1 MIDLHLVEMYKNA
14 GEISALQSL
23 VNTKEIE
30 YNGRSEL
37 SDIGNSV
44 TDDVSKNIY
53 INHLGKEIIAARRR

>member
-1 MIDLHLVEMYKNA
+1 MIDLHLVEMHKNA

-23 VNTKEIE
+23 VNTREIE